1 MKRGYKKRIF
11 TARTFAQE
19 LGYLI
24 WRLPQVISLFTS
36 GQAHGHLYEK
46 IVMVVDAVNGCIYC
60 SWLDAKLAMK
70 RGMGDD
76 EIRQMLNLQ
85 FHADAPERELLALL
99 FAQHFAETGSRPDP
113 EMTGQLFDFYGK
125 SQASNILLA
134 IRAATFGNLYFN
146 TWGAVLSR
154 FRGEPAENSQ
164 LIFELCYFVLN
175 FIIILPFVIM
185 RKLDKQ
191 TDWKRLNP

>member
-1 MKRGYKKRIF
+1 
-11 TARTFAQE
+11 
-19 LGYLI
+19 
-24 WRLPQVISLFTS
+24 
-36 GQAHGHLYEK
+36 
-46 IVMVVDAVNGCIYC
+46 
-60 SWLDAKLAMK
+60 
-70 RGMGDD
+70 
-76 EIRQMLNLQ
+76 MLNLQ